1 MIPTS
6 FTDLYADAAR
16 RREAGDTEGAVA
28 LLRDNLKTFPLHRGV
43 VYLALAELLADE
55 GRPKDA
61 IEILSQAFTA
71 GCRFKA
77 TQLREDPHLAPLAT
91 DARFGRVVARLAE
104 RYETDA
110 AAARPDLLIRAP
122 AGEPGPDGRPL
133 LVALHGNNSNARET
147 ARHWSSAVSAGWVLA
162 VPQSSEIG
170 SSPDAYLWNDR
181 ARATRE
187 IDAHLTRAGELHR
200 IDRRRTVLA
209 GFSMGGLQAVA
220 LALAHGVA
228 ACGVLPVAPWLP
240 DISELAALAGSGA
253 ARLVPMYIVVG
264 DQDPSLD
271 GATQLATLLE
281 SRGAKATLDVRAGM
295 SHQYPADMD
304 ATLGRALPF
313 LAG

>member
-1 MIPTS
+1 MTPLS
-6 FTDLYADAAR
+6 FTDLYADVTR
-16 RREAGDTEGAVA
+16 RREAGDGEGAIA

-43 VYLALAELLADE
+43 VHLVLAELLADA

-77 TQLREDPHLAPLAT
+77 TWLSENRHFASLAADP
-91 DARFGRVVARLAE
+91 RFGRVVARLAE
-104 RYETDA
+104 RYEADA

-147 ARHWSSAVSAGWVLA
+147 ARYWSSAVAAGWVLA

-170 SSPDAYLWNDR
+170 TSPDAYTWNDR
-181 ARATRE
+181 TRAKRE
-187 IDAHLTRAGELHR
+187 IDAHVARAGELHR
-200 IDRRRTVLA
+200 LDRRRTVLA
-209 GFSMGGLQAVA
+209 GFSMGGLQAIA
-220 LALAHGVA
+220 LALGHGA
-228 ACGVLPVAPWLP
+228 TACGVLPVAAWLP
-240 DISELAALAGSGA
+240 DIAEFAALAASGS

-271 GATQLATLLE
+271 GATQLAALLKMH
-281 SRGAKATLDVRAGM
+281 GVGVTLDVRAGIG
-295 SHQYPADMD
+295 HRYPADMD
-304 ATLGRALPF
+304 ATLGRALSF
-313 LAG
+313 IAG